1 MFGISG
7 SEFLV
12 LLLVLVV
19 VIGPQRLPEYTRK
32 LTQWVRQLRVFLD
45 DAKAQIA
52 EEVGPELADLNLQ
65 DLNPRNYDPR
75 KIVRDAL
82 GEDLDAIRRDLT
94 QPFESFSAAA
104 KESGDAAAKA
114 VKEDTSSRH
123 GGKSLTSMIDEKA
136 EEARKATEN
145 PKVAAAGAA
154 TAAAGARLAAAQQE
168 STTDTQDVSDAQD
181 VEVTAPAED
190 ATAEATQ
197 AGAVGTEG
205 AEGTEDTAFDVGS
218 LTQEQVEAAVGAAR
232 GAAVLPGLSEE
243 STARHRAAREL
254 TDDAAFALAPAQPQ
268 ETEQAEDVK
277 DPGKREM
284 ITGAVDAVVG
294 AAQAVEEVVD
304 LVPDEEIPSTDAVPD
319 EEIPSTLASG
329 TDAPRGGRPR
339 PLSPRDVLSA
349 SRAARRTPREA
360 LTAVVD

>member
-123 GGKSLTSMIDEKA
+123 GKKSLTSMIDEKA
-136 EEARKATEN
+136 EQARKATEN

-154 TAAAGARLAAAQQE
+154 TAAAGATLAAAQQE
-168 STTDTQDVSDAQD
+168 STTDAPQAQ
-181 VEVTAPAED
+181 ETSPAETL
-190 ATAEATQ
+190 TAEAPQ
-197 AGAVGTEG
+197 AGAAG
-205 AEGTEDTAFDVGS
+205 AEGTEEAEDAAFDVGS

-254 TDDAAFALAPAQPQ
+254 TDDVAFALAPAQPQ
-268 ETEQAEDVK
+268 ETEQTEDVE
-277 DPGKREM
+277 DPRRREM

-304 LVPDEEIPSTDAVPD
+304 LMPDA
-319 EEIPSTLASG
+319 EIPSTLASG

-360 LTAVVD
+360 LTAAVD

>member
-1 MFGISG
+1 VFGISG

-123 GGKSLTSMIDEKA
+123 GRKSLTSMIDEKA

-197 AGAVGTEG
+197 AGAVGTE
-205 AEGTEDTAFDVGS
+205 ETEDTAFDVGS

-268 ETEQAEDVK
+268 ETEQAEDVE

-304 LVPDEEIPSTDAVPD
+304 LVPDEEAPSTDAVPD

-329 TDAPRGGRPR
+329 TGAPRGGRPR